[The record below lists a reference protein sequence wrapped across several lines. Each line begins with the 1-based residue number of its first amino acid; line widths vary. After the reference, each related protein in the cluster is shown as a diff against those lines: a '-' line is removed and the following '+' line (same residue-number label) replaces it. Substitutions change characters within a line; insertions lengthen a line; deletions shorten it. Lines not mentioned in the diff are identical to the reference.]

1 MLMAF
6 IYCFLF
12 FQSNRQYVAEFVGN
26 LLLSSF
32 PNLTKAQVAGFVAG
46 LLNSGMDLTTFKL
59 HLRDFL
65 VTLKVR
71 IDLHAW
77 SVVGRGRGSLA
88 VRLLLRCSSRAI
100 VEVLPADLLGGN
112 INSPGSIK

>member
-1 MLMAF
+1 M
-6 IYCFLF
+6 
-12 FQSNRQYVAEFVGN
+12 AEFVGN

-46 LLNSGMDLTTFKL
+46 LLNSEMDLNTFKL

-71 IDLHAW
+71 SFFFVFLHIR
-77 SVVGRGRGSLA
+77 GGGYGEKRGRYDGWVLVLSFLLVA
-88 VRLLLRCSSRAI
+88 SVRALS
-100 VEVLPADLLGGN
+100 
-112 INSPGSIK
+112 